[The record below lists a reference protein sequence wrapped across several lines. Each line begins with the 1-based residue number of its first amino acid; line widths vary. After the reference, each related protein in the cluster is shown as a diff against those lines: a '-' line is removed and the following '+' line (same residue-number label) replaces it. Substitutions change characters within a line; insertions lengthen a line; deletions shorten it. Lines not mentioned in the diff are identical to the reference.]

1 MVSMGS
7 LLSAQPA
14 ADGIQFFENKIRPVL
29 AKHCYECHSE
39 GAKKVKGDLKLDTKE
54 DFLRGGIEG
63 AIVKP
68 GDPEAS
74 RFIKAVR
81 HDDPDLAMPN
91 GGQKLPAPVIADLV
105 QWVKMGAPYPE
116 TPANRRRAAV
126 KPWAFEPIQESA
138 PPPVKDQA
146 WPVTSIDPFILAKI
160 EARGWRP
167 SPRADQRTLLRR
179 VTFDLTG
186 LPPTPEEMDG
196 FLADSATDA
205 FARVVE
211 RLLASP
217 RYGEHW
223 GRHWLDVVRYADTA
237 GDTADYPLPE
247 AWKYRNY
254 VIDSLNADKP
264 YDEFIREQI
273 AGDILA
279 KEGPREKYAERVTAT
294 GYLALSRRFGFDS
307 ENYHHL
313 TIQDTID
320 TLGQSVLGLTLG
332 CARCHDH
339 KFDPVSARDYYGLFG
354 IFESTR
360 YPFPGSEQK
369 GRYRAMMPLVPPGES
384 QTKWRELQASFVSQG
399 VSPSSVLRSLDDM
412 DGDFEMQAVA
422 GGGSYG
428 VLVPPWFYEGKV
440 SVSKAAQSPYK
451 NLHPFGAVGAS
462 VASASTNYSIWQ
474 TIHPARTHGIVHV
487 NLDFRAATN
496 TPSARGQH
504 RFAVGSQH
512 GSPAVEVLISPSSLT
527 MVTGGDSVTIP
538 FPKPGHW
545 QNLQLTIDLQ
555 SRTFSGAIG
564 VPGSVIAITR
574 RSLAAD
580 WNGVVN
586 TATIASV
593 RGSQEPLP
601 GLEIDNVGL
610 QDLPVA
616 PASTQPTVPTAPE
629 AGLAALQKELAGLN
643 GSLQKELAQLSGI
656 DGDLE
661 MQNDG
666 QPPSAPWHPGPNS
679 TVKIMTAAQSPF
691 RNHYPIGRLGL
702 RLPGSSVYNGLGLH
716 LPKPWTAET
725 APTLH
730 LGLDF
735 RCGNEAAGGE
745 GTWRFHLGHGPGSA
759 AIELGFNRGEFYR
772 RSGNARDR
780 VAELRPGEWH
790 QVQIILNLKDR
801 KYTGTVG
808 TKEGLTAFAGDF
820 TAGWDGT
827 INYAFIDSGGHING
841 AKPVLDADNFV
852 LGMKPLPPL
861 EAPEVEL
868 AGGDRAERLAR
879 QSKIVELRGRI
890 DKLTKENTRR
900 QEALNARLAT
910 GPVALAYA
918 VSEGTPHH
926 ARIQIRG
933 EPEKPGPEVPR
944 GFPSAFGGGSLPAA
958 STGSGRLELAQW
970 LTQQDNPLTAR
981 VMANR
986 VWQYHFGRALVRT
999 PNDFGNRSEPPTHP
1013 ELLDHLARKFLQSG
1027 WSLKALHRL
1036 IVLSATYRQSAV
1048 TSDPYSVSNGKGTT
1062 GPRMT
1067 DLPLTDYFSSFPR
1080 QRLSAEEIRDS
1091 ILSVSGTLDITPG
1104 LGHPFPAAN
1113 AWGFSQHAPF
1123 NAVYEHNRRSVY
1135 LMVQRIKRHPF
1146 LALFDGADPNAS
1158 TAERRITTV
1167 PTQALYFLNDPF
1179 VHAQSVKCAERLTQ
1193 TATDEKAQV
1202 VLAIRL
1208 AFGRSPGDE
1217 EVADATDFL
1226 AGYRAGLTAAGK
1238 KNPAVGA
1245 LAAYVRT
1252 LFGSNEFLHRD

>member
-14 ADGIQFFENKIRPVL
+14 WYGMPFFENKIRPVL
-29 AKHCYECHSE
+29 AEHCYECHSE
-39 GAKKVKGDLKLDTKE
+39 GAKKVKGGLKLDTKE
-54 DFLRGGIEG
+54 DFLKGGIEG

-74 RFIKAVR
+74 RLIKAVR
-81 HDDPDLAMPN
+81 HDDEDLRMPPEKN
-91 GGQKLPAPVIADLV
+91 GGRKLPAPVIADLV

-126 KPWAFEPIQESA
+126 KPWAFEPLKESSL
-138 PPPVKDQA
+138 PPVKDKA
-146 WPVTSIDPFILAKI
+146 WPATSIDPFILAKI
-160 EARGWRP
+160 EARGLRP
-167 SPRADQRTLLRR
+167 SPPADKRPLLRR
-179 VTFDLTG
+179 AAFALTG
-186 LPPTPEEMDG
+186 LPPTPEEMDS
-196 FLADSATDA
+196 FLADSAADA
-205 FARVVE
+205 FAKVVE

-217 RYGEHW
+217 HYGEHW

-254 VIDSLNADKP
+254 VINSLNADKP

-279 KEGPREKYAERVTAT
+279 RQGPREKYAERVTAT
-294 GYLALSRRFGFDS
+294 GYLAISRRFGFDS

-354 IFESTR
+354 IFDSTR

-369 GRYRAMMPLVPPGES
+369 GRYRAMMPLVPPEES
-384 QTKWRELQASFVSQG
+384 QTKWRELEASFVSLG
-399 VSPSSVLRSLDDM
+399 ASPSSVLRSLDDM
-412 DGDFEMQAVA
+412 DGDFEMQHVA
-422 GGGSYG
+422 SGGSYG

-440 SVSKAAQSPYK
+440 SVTTGAQSPFK

-462 VASASTNYSIWQ
+462 VGAESTNYSIWQ
-474 TIHPARTHGIVHV
+474 TIHPARTRGLVYA

-496 TPSARGQH
+496 KPSARGQH
-504 RFAVGSQH
+504 RFAVGSLH
-512 GSPAVEVLISPSSLT
+512 GPPAVEVLIAPSTLT
-527 MVTGGDSVTIP
+527 MVTGVDAMAIP
-538 FPKPGHW
+538 LPKPGNW

-555 SRTFSGAIG
+555 SRTFSGAVG
-564 VPGSVIAITR
+564 VHGSVTAITR

-586 TATIASV
+586 TVTIASV
-593 RGSQEPLP
+593 RGSQNPLP

-610 QDLPVA
+610 QDLPIA
-616 PASTQPTVPTAPE
+616 PVSNQPAVPTAPD
-629 AGLAALQKELAGLN
+629 AGLAALQKELAELN
-643 GSLQKELAQLSGI
+643 GSLQKELAQLSEI

-661 MQNDG
+661 MQKDG

-679 TVKIMTAAQSPF
+679 AVKIMAASQSPF
-691 RNHYPIGRLGL
+691 RNNYPIGKLGI
-702 RLPGSSVYNGLGLH
+702 RLPASAVYNGLGLN

-725 APTLH
+725 AQTLH
-730 LGLDF
+730 LGFDF

-759 AIELGFNRGEFYR
+759 AVELGFNRREFYR
-772 RSGNARDR
+772 RSGNARNQ
-780 VAELRPGEWH
+780 VAELRPGGWH
-790 QVQIILNLKDR
+790 QVQMILNLKDR

-808 TKEGLTAFAGDF
+808 TKEGLTAFDGDF
-820 TAGWDGT
+820 AAGWDGT
-827 INYAFIDSGGHING
+827 ITYAFIDSGGHING
-841 AKPVLDADNFV
+841 EKPVLDADNFV
-852 LGMKPLPPL
+852 LGTKALPPL

-868 AGGDRAERLAR
+868 AGDDRDVRLAR

-890 DKLTKENTRR
+890 DKLTKENAKR
-900 QEALNARLAT
+900 QEALNAQLAV
-910 GPVALAYA
+910 GPVGLAYA
-918 VSEGTPHH
+918 VSEGTPHQ

-933 EPEKPGPEVPR
+933 EPDKPGAEVPR
-944 GFPSAFGGGSLPAA
+944 GFLSALGGGSLPAE

-970 LTQQDNPLTAR
+970 LTRKDNPLTPR

-1013 ELLDHLARKFLQSG
+1013 ELLDHLASKFLQSG
-1027 WSLKALHRL
+1027 WSLKAMHRL
-1036 IVLSATYRQSAV
+1036 IVLSATWQQAA
-1048 TSDPYSVSNGKGTT
+1048 TAG
-1062 GPRMT
+1062 
-1067 DLPLTDYFSSFPR
+1067 LPDVQATELYATFPR

-1091 ILSVSGTLDITPG
+1091 ILSVSGTLDVTPG
-1104 LGHPFPAAN
+1104 AEHPFPAAN

-1123 NAVYEHNRRSVY
+1123 NAVYEHNKRSVY

-1179 VHAQSVKCAERLTQ
+1179 VHAKSVKCAERLIQ
-1193 TATDEKAQV
+1193 SAADEKAQV

-1208 AFGRSPGDE
+1208 ALGRSPGDDE
-1217 EVADATDFL
+1217 IADATALL

-1238 KNPAVGA
+1238 PNPAVGA